1 MIATLR
7 AFFQSILSWFR
18 TPVEKPLTAE
28 ACYSSVFGHKYIP
41 LALRQVPGV
50 MREDTIRC
58 AFRLGACGLPEAEA
72 VSVATGL
79 AFLVMQW
86 GQGPLCFVSASSI
99 VVGAVPKGELSWAA
113 SHALME
119 YIPQW
124 GRACPMHY
132 LFEHSRHSALCTLLT
147 WLGSN
152 APSSADKLP
161 KPLL

>member
-1 MIATLR
+1 MIAALR
-7 AFFQSILSWFR
+7 AFFQSLMSGFR

-28 ACYSSVFGHKYIP
+28 DVYCSVFGHKYIP
-41 LALRQVPGV
+41 LALGQVPGV

-99 VVGAVPKGELSWAA
+99 VVGAVPTGELSWAA

-119 YIPQW
+119 YTPQW

-132 LFEHSRHSALCTLLT
+132 LFEHDRHSALCTLLT

-152 APSSADKLP
+152 APSSADRWPTHLR
-161 KPLL
+161 